1 MDKSVMKRE
10 LGVVEWSGPKREIF
24 YHTSP
29 EIAAQFDEYGN
40 NHLLSCTYWLTVD
53 ARFDFGDVLSY
64 MLGFASPADESWSV
78 LTATDLGMGDA
89 DD

>member
-1 MDKSVMKRE
+1 MDKPVMKRE
-10 LGVVEWSGPKREIF
+10 LGVVEWSGPRREIF

-40 NHLLSCTYWLTVD
+40 NHLLSYTYRLAVD

-64 MLGFASPADESWSV
+64 MLEFASPADESWEVSPIE
-78 LTATDLGMGDA
+78 
-89 DD
+89 